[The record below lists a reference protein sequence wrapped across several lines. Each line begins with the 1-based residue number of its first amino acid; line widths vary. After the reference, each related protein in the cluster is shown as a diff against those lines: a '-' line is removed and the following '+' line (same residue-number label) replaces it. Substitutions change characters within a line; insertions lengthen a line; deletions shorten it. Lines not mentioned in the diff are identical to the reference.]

1 MRKFVAVFGS
11 AALLFTQVAMAAHA
25 CVARTLD
32 DADTSMAMSQPSHE
46 RSPCAA
52 MEGERI
58 SHCQQHCDAAQ
69 QSLDHSQ
76 PASFMPALVEIY
88 RIELADPHAVPQVG
102 GRHLQALHARST
114 APPLAVQYCCFR
126 T

>member
-1 MRKFVAVFGS
+1 MRKFVAVLGS
-11 AALLFTQVAMAAHA
+11 AAVLFTQVAMAAHA
-25 CVARTLD
+25 CVTRALD
-32 DADTSMAMSQPSHE
+32 DAATSMAMSQPSHE
-46 RSPCAA
+46 SSPCAA

-58 SHCQQHCDAAQ
+58 NHCQQHCDSAQ
-69 QSLDHSQ
+69 QSLDHAQ

-88 RIELADPHAVPQVG
+88 RIELTDPHVVPHAN
-102 GRHLQALHARST
+102 GRHLQALLARST